1 MFSLRFLVDGGC
13 FQLFDAASDVLRKI
27 GEDARIIQEFVE
39 LGNKTRVAA
48 VEAKDAE
55 AALGDIPDEFLDPIQ
70 VHNDFLACLDRVYSL
85 KYQISN
91 NVISSPRHVLQLLFV
106 SVLLFF
112 GVAVHFNEGSCHFAI
127 IESDRG

>member
-27 GEDARIIQEFVE
+27 GEDARIIQAFVE
-39 LGNKTRVAA
+39 LGTKTRVAA
-48 VEAKDAE
+48 VEAMDAE

-70 VHNDFLACLDRVYSL
+70 VHNDFLACLDRIYSL

-91 NVISSPRHVLQLLFV
+91 NVISSPRYVQVLFV

-127 IESDRG
+127 IKSDCG